1 MPLQLNWWEYEFGS
15 NTIKG
20 YLLVL
25 LALLVLVLLRRF
37 FSRIVSRVIFRII
50 RKKPDSAALH
60 SFETLL
66 IKPLEWLI
74 TLTVVYVSVTRLNVP
89 VSWNLAGPDQPG
101 LLHILKKIYALGVI
115 AAFAFFGIRLIDF
128 FAIRFMERETGMEGR
143 PFDKQLLPFVRELL
157 KIFLVIVAFFFG
169 LGFVFE
175 LNVANLIAG
184 LGLGGLAFALAAK
197 ESLENLFASFTIF
210 LDKPFVVGD
219 LVTVNNVTGH
229 IEKVGFRSTRIRTL
243 DRSFLTLPNKF
254 MIDNSLDNLTL
265 RTHRRA
271 DFFLVIEYQTPTDQL
286 QAFLEGIRKI
296 LEEDSRIDPEVVV
309 RFTEFGESGYHLRVL
324 YFAQTP
330 EFLDFQKVK
339 EDINFQILE
348 LARTLGIAFAYPSRS
363 VYFNPE
369 PGILPNPR

>member
-1 MPLQLNWWEYEFGS
+1 
-15 NTIKG
+15 
-20 YLLVL
+20 
-25 LALLVLVLLRRF
+25 
-37 FSRIVSRVIFRII
+37 
-50 RKKPDSAALH
+50 
-60 SFETLL
+60 
-66 IKPLEWLI
+66 
-74 TLTVVYVSVTRLNVP
+74 
-89 VSWNLAGPDQPG
+89 
-101 LLHILKKIYALGVI
+101 
-115 AAFAFFGIRLIDF
+115 
-128 FAIRFMERETGMEGR
+128 
-143 PFDKQLLPFVRELL
+143 VRELL

-271 DFFLVIEYQTPTDQL
+271 DFLLAIEYQTPSEKIES
-286 QAFLEGIRKI
+286 FLEGIRKI
-296 LEEDSRIDPEVVV
+296 VGEDPRIDPEFVV

-330 EFLDFQKVK
+330 DFLEFQKVK
-339 EDINFQILE
+339 EEINFQILG
-348 LARTLGIAFAYPSRS
+348 LARNLGIAFAYPSRS
-363 VYFNPE
+363 VYFSSE
-369 PGILPNPR
+369 TGFLPNTR